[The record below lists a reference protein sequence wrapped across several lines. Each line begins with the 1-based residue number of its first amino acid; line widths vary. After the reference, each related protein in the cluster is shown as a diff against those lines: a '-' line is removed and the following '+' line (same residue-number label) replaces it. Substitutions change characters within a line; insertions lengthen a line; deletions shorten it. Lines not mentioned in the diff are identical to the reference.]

1 MRQMRSVFEI
11 IKYKRVVFFDG
22 VSI

>member
-1 MRQMRSVFEI
+1 VFEI
-11 IKYKRVVFFDG
+11 IKYKRVVFFDR